1 MHALM
6 MKMPLSISGLLEHAA
21 AVHGDREVVSCPA
34 EEPLHRSSY
43 AEVARRARHLAL
55 VLRRLGVQEGDRVAT
70 LAWSTHR
77 HMEVF
82 YAASGMGAICHTIN
96 PRLPAEQIAWMLSH
110 AEDRVI
116 FVDLSFVPILE
127 AALAEARDVRPVIVM
142 TDRGGMSLAA
152 KGSSI
157 AESQCYEDLLAD
169 ESDEAFAWPRLD
181 ENAAAVLC
189 YTSGTTGN
197 PKGVL
202 YSHRS
207 QVLHAFAVALPDVGG
222 FGEAET
228 VLPAAPMFHVSAWG
242 IPYAAALT
250 GARLVL
256 PGPRL
261 QPAALAEVIDTE
273 SVTIA
278 LGVPTVWVG
287 LIRWLRASGRRPRT
301 LRRLIIGGAA
311 APRALIEAWQQEFG
325 IEVRQAWGMT
335 ETSPLGTIATLKA
348 KHHACSLDDQ
358 LCLQSKQ
365 GRPVYGVEMR
375 VVDDTG
381 KALPWDGRS
390 MGEIEVR
397 GLWVCSRYYQ
407 VERSAAHEAEGWAEG
422 WFATG
427 DVGTIDADGF
437 LHISDRKKD
446 LIKCAGEWVSS
457 IEIEALALQHPDVLQ
472 AATIGVPDEKWGE
485 RPLLFVALQPGSQ
498 LRPDEILASYVGRVA
513 KWAVPH
519 RVIILDTLPLGATGK
534 VQKTRLR
541 EIYAR
546 SDPAAPLP

>member
-1 MHALM
+1 MRALM
-6 MKMPLSISGLLEHAA
+6 MDMPLSISALLEHAA
-21 AVHGDREVVSCPA
+21 SVHGDRELVSCPA

-43 AEVARRARHLAL
+43 TEVARRARRLAQA
-55 VLRRLGVQEGDRVAT
+55 LRGLGIKEGDRVAT

-77 HMEVF
+77 HLEVF
-82 YAASGMGAICHTIN
+82 YASSGMGAVCHTIN
-96 PRLPAEQIAWMLSH
+96 PRLPAEQIAWMLDH
-110 AEDRVI
+110 AEDRVV
-116 FVDLSFVPILE
+116 FVDLGFVPVLE
-127 AALAEARDVRPVIVM
+127 AALAEARCVRHVIVM
-142 TDRGGMSLAA
+142 TDRARMPLA
-152 KGSSI
+152 KQSSPI
-157 AESQCYEDLLAD
+157 AESRCYEDLL
-169 ESDEAFAWPRLD
+169 EEGGKGFVWPRLD

-189 YTSGTTGN
+189 YTSGTTGE

-222 FGEAET
+222 FGEAES

-261 QPAALAEVIDTE
+261 QPAALADLIDSE

-287 LIRWLRASGRRPRT
+287 LMRWLRASEQRPRA
-301 LRRLIIGGAA
+301 LKRLIIGGAT
-311 APRALIEAWQQEFG
+311 APCALIEAWQQEFG
-325 IEVRQAWGMT
+325 LEVRQAWGMT
-335 ETSPLGTIATLKA
+335 ETSPLGTIGTLKA
-348 KHHACSLDDQ
+348 KHRTCSTEDQ
-358 LCLQSKQ
+358 LRLQAKQ
-365 GRPVYGVEMR
+365 GRPVCGVEIR

-381 KALPWDGRS
+381 HPLPQDGRS
-390 MGEIEVR
+390 LGEIEVR
-397 GLWVCSRYYQ
+397 GLWVCSSYY
-407 VERSAAHEAEGWAEG
+407 RADPSATHNAEG

-427 DVGTIDADGF
+427 DVGTIDTDGY

-457 IEIEALALQHPDVLQ
+457 VEIETLALQHPHVLQ
-472 AATIGVPDEKWGE
+472 AAAIGVPDEKWGE
-485 RPLLFVALQPGSQ
+485 RPLLFVALQPESHVQ
-498 LRPDEILASYVGRVA
+498 PDEILSVYAGRVA

-519 RVIILDTLPLGATGK
+519 RVIILDTLPMGPTGK

-541 EIYAR
+541 EAF
-546 SDPAAPLP
+546 SH